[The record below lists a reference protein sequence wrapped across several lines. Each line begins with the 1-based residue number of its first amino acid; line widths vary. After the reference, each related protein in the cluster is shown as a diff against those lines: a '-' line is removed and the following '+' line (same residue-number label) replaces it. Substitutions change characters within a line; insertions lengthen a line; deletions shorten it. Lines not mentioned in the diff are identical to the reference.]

1 MIAYLLINKM
11 NYLEIQKL
19 SESAKLPQRA
29 TSGSVGYDL
38 FSAENK
44 IINPKCRELI
54 NLDISLKIPEGHYG
68 RIAPRS
74 GLSSKKSIDIGA
86 GVIDIDYR
94 GNIMVLMNNNNPESI
109 FEIKKGDKIA
119 QLILEKCS
127 TPEIKEVKE
136 LDKTNRGE
144 NGFGSTG
151 N

>member
-1 MIAYLLINKM
+1 MS
-11 NYLEIQKL
+11 YLEIQKL
-19 SESAKLPQRA
+19 SEYAQLPQRA
-29 TSGSVGYDL
+29 TNGSVGYDL

-54 NLDISLKIPEGHYG
+54 KLDISLKIPEGHYG

-86 GVIDIDYR
+86 GVIDRDYR
-94 GNIMVLMNNNNPESI
+94 GNIMVLIINNNPESI
-109 FEIKKGDKIA
+109 FEIKRGNKIA

-136 LDKTNRGE
+136 LDKTYRGE